1 MALKLVINISKK
13 VPGPQEYS
21 SIQAACTIEGE
32 VSQGQDPV
40 SEAARLYAQAEAAV
54 DAQLRLQGKPTVA
67 PPRATAPPT
76 PSGKA
81 RGSCATPSQLQLL
94 QRLIGGNQPQTV
106 AICQHYGISDLSSLS
121 VRQASEAID
130 QLKSPK

>member
-40 SEAARLYAQAEAAV
+40 AEAARLYAQAEAAV
-54 DAQLRLQGKPTVA
+54 DAQLRIQAVTTA
-67 PPRATAPPT
+67 PPRATPPPK
-76 PSGKA
+76 PSGSA

-94 QRLIGGNQPQTV
+94 LRLIGSNQPQVT
-106 AICQHYGISDLSSLS
+106 AICQHYGTSDLASLS

-130 QLKSPK
+130 QLKGPKR